1 MERHQTHDKLI
12 LQGKVKRPKKQRQ
25 AKEILGEG
33 CEGLLLLES
42 LHDSSQLLGAGSSS
56 G

>member
-12 LQGKVKRPKKQRQ
+12 LQGKVKRPK